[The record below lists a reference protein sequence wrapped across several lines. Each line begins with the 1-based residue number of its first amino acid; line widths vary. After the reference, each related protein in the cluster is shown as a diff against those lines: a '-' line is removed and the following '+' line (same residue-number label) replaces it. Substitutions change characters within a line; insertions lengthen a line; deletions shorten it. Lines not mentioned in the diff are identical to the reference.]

1 MALVRYQPN
10 SLLHQ
15 FNNEINRMF
24 MRDADDFAAPA
35 AAHWSPA
42 VNVRETGD
50 AYHIEAE
57 VPGIDPAEIEVT
69 LDKGVLTL
77 SGERRDGGEEDD
89 GSLRHV
95 ERSYGRFVR
104 RFTLPDSA
112 DGDTIE
118 ARADQGVLK
127 LTIARKAA
135 SQPRRIEV
143 QG

>member
-10 SLLHQ
+10 SLLQQ

-24 MRDADDFAAPA
+24 LRDGADFPA
-35 AAHWSPA
+35 LAGGQWSPA
-42 VNVRETGD
+42 VNVRETED
-50 AYHIEAE
+50 AYYIEAE
-57 VPGIDPAEIEVT
+57 VPGIEPGDIEVT
-69 LDKGVLTL
+69 LDKGVLCL
-77 SGERRDGGEEDD
+77 AGERRDGSDEDD

-95 ERSYGRFVR
+95 ERTYGRFVR

-127 LTIARKAA
+127 LTIAKKAA
-135 SQPRRIEV
+135 IQPRRIEV